1 MLQNVLIVKLAN
13 LETVNFKCLYF
24 SALYTLL
31 HVLIVKLILVSCI
44 LIQKQ
49 KKKKTKKQTKNDPY
63 FSMGK
68 NIKVMPQNAP
78 LSISSLIFSFVH
90 APECAYC

>member
-1 MLQNVLIVKLAN
+1 MSLFFSFVHAPACAN
-13 LETVNFKCLYF
+13 CKIDSCK
-24 SALYTLL
+24 LYTYS
-31 HVLIVKLILVSCI
+31 KT
-44 LIQKQ
+44 